1 MVVCFVQIQ
10 ANGSVSLE
18 SNGFM
23 ALRRSFLSCAD
34 AAHKNIQSCPHLKG
48 RGERLVSIER
58 TRATCHCGSARIV
71 ETALRYA
78 LLKAPRLKPP
88 CAEKGLGQSRPR
100 VGRRAGLTPPEN
112 ERPPSREGLVEKRYL
127 TRCGDPE
134 GSQRPCA
141 QFPNG

>member
-18 SNGFM
+18 SDGFM

-34 AAHKNIQSCPHLKG
+34 AAHKNIQSCLHLKG
-48 RGERLVSIER
+48 RGECLVSIER
-58 TRATCHCGSARIV
+58 TKATCHCGSPASPRRPS
-71 ETALRYA
+71 RYV

-88 CAEKGLGQSRPR
+88 CAEKGGGPVTAAGRQTCWTNPSRKWK
-100 VGRRAGLTPPEN
+100 T
-112 ERPPSREGLVEKRYL
+112 PSREGLVEKRYL